1 MKALL
6 FATVALA
13 ASLSIAVS
21 AEELALKKSK
31 LPTAVMTAVS
41 EAYDLSRGNYDTGGI
56 SKVVVYK
63 NPKNLSYY
71 AIVRN
76 LLGSYQ
82 LDTSENAC
90 VDVKLDACARL
101 ILAHSEDVK
110 ANFQPS
116 AFTDFIAEMKGWSI
130 EEADFVAK
138 VSTIEGFVLSTLGD
152 GYKTF
157 ALGYDDVADVFDLIL
172 ISKDR
177 KTVVVVSG
185 DYGA

>member
-1 MKALL
+1 MKAVLI
-6 FATVALA
+6 AAIAMA

-21 AEELALKKSK
+21 AEELALKKTKMPS
-31 LPTAVMTAVS
+31 AVIAAVS
-41 EAYDLSRGNYDTGGI
+41 EAYDISRGNYDTGGI

-63 NPKNLSYY
+63 NAKNLSYY
-71 AIVRN
+71 GIVRN

-116 AFTDFIAEMKGWSI
+116 AFTDFVAEMKGWTI
-130 EEADFVAK
+130 EEDGFDEK
-138 VSTIEGFVLSTLGD
+138 VSTIEGYVLSMLGAD
-152 GYKTF
+152 YKTF
-157 ALGYDDVADVFDLIL
+157 ALGYDDIADVFDLIL